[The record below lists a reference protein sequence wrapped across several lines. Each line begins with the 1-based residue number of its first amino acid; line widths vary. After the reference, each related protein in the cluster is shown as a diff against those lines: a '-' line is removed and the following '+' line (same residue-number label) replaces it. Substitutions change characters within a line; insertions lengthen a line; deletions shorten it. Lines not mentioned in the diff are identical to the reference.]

1 MSKDEV
7 EIHGCIVCARTFNIL
22 AVYTLDGRLVD
33 CIVTGPGGHCAP
45 ATMDMEATNSS
56 LSYPMPR
63 RL

>member
-1 MSKDEV
+1 MSKNKNEV

-33 CIVTGPGGHCAP
+33 CIVTSPGGHCAP
-45 ATMDMEATNSS
+45 ATMEATNSS